1 MLVNLYKTKM
11 PLAVFS
17 FPILMGLFALP
28 IFYVENTEVTTF
40 FSWQHDLV
48 SLVSSS
54 RLINYFSTVL
64 LLYVSAIELNRLV
77 NAHGFYSKNT
87 YLPGLIYALALAS
100 FDQMFFSTS
109 IIAYAF
115 LIYAI
120 GFLFRITRQDS
131 ASESIFMAAFFIGL
145 ATVFSPFL
153 VPIVLLPWFSLMVFR
168 YFVWREW
175 FMLLIGLSIPWAFH
189 YGIYFAVSGE
199 FQVLTEG
206 LAIVNQPFEFILE
219 ELVLLAFLSLLVIYS
234 VWKFLVILNT
244 QLLVFKKRSR
254 LLFHFIWLML
264 ISIALGWYFQ
274 DLWII
279 AIAIPFTIITS
290 VQLLNANQSLYS
302 NLMLTAWIGLIIWN
316 LIM

>member
-1 MLVNLYKTKM
+1 LYKTKT

-17 FPILMGLFALP
+17 FPILMGLFAVP
-28 IFYVENTEVTTF
+28 ILYLENTEVSAF
-40 FSWQHDLV
+40 FSWQYDLV
-48 SLVSSS
+48 SLIKSS
-54 RLINYFSTVL
+54 RIINYFSTVL

-77 NAHGFYSKNT
+77 NAYGFYSKNT

-100 FDQMFFSTS
+100 FDQINFSTS
-109 IIAYAF
+109 IVAYAF

-120 GFLFRITRQDS
+120 GFLFRITRQDA
-131 ASESIFMAAFFIGL
+131 ASESVFMSAFFIGA

-153 VPIVLLPWFSLMVFR
+153 ASIVLLPWFSLVVFR

-175 FMLLIGLSIPWAFH
+175 FMLLLGLSIPWAFH
-189 YGIYFAVSGE
+189 YGIHFAVSGE
-199 FQVLTEG
+199 VEVLVQGFSMVNEPINFQ
-206 LAIVNQPFEFILE
+206 LE
-219 ELVLLAFLSLLVIYS
+219 ELVLLAFLGLLVIYS
-234 VWKFLVILNT
+234 AWKFLVILNT

-254 LLFHFIWLML
+254 LLFHFIWLTL
-264 ISIALGWYFQ
+264 ISIFLGWYFQ

-279 AIAIPFTIITS
+279 AIAIPFTIIIS
-290 VQLLNANQSLYS
+290 VQILNAHQSLYS